1 MALILIAEDE
11 KGMQEILTDY
21 MRRGGH
27 TCITA
32 DDGIDAV
39 TILKNNPVDLAV
51 LDIMMPHLD
60 GLSVCRIAREMCNI
74 PIIFLTAKDSE
85 TDKLKGYEYGA
96 DDYITKPFS
105 PKLLLAKINVLLRR
119 AMSVNPHDIV
129 TAGEIVMQLSSHTV
143 TVCGRDTVLTHK
155 EFELLRL
162 FMLNKNQ
169 VFSRDQLLNRI

>member
-74 PIIFLTAKDSE
+74 PIIFSQQKTARQ
-85 TDKLKGYEYGA
+85 
-96 DDYITKPFS
+96 
-105 PKLLLAKINVLLRR
+105 IN
-119 AMSVNPHDIV
+119 
-129 TAGEIVMQLSSHTV
+129 
-143 TVCGRDTVLTHK
+143 
-155 EFELLRL
+155 
-162 FMLNKNQ
+162 
-169 VFSRDQLLNRI
+169 

>member
-11 KGMQEILTDY
+11 KGMQDILTDY
-21 MRRGGH
+21 MRHGGH

-60 GLSVCRIAREMCNI
+60 GFSVCRIAREMCSI

-105 PKLLLAKINVLLRR
+105 PKILLAKNST
-119 AMSVNPHDIV
+119 MH
-129 TAGEIVMQLSSHTV
+129 
-143 TVCGRDTVLTHK
+143 
-155 EFELLRL
+155 F
-162 FMLNKNQ
+162 
-169 VFSRDQLLNRI
+169 